1 MNTLVVIGII
11 LIVHVLVALNA
22 INLINKSIK
31 FNSSQKIINTILVW
45 TIPFLWSFL
54 VRNIL
59 KEPEIKIMTR
69 NKRKRKSNGNSSS
82 WEGLTGSGEAGGNFD

>member
-1 MNTLVVIGII
+1 MNSSAVLGII
-11 LIVHVLVALNA
+11 LIVHILVALNA
-22 INLINKSIK
+22 IKMINKSVK
-31 FNSSQKIINTILVW
+31 FNASQKRINTILVW

-69 NKRKRKSNGNSSS
+69 NKRKKNSKGNTSS
-82 WEGLTGSGEAGGNFD
+82 WQSLTGHGGGGTFD